1 MATARGAGPR
11 WAHRVGALLL
21 GCGTADPGAPQPGA
35 AEAPG
40 VEVGVAVP
48 ATGGLMLE
56 ARRAWQ
62 LVLEQINE
70 DGGID
75 DRPLR
80 VDERSAPLDDA
91 SDLRPVADGF
101 VHLTNEGYKYIISLV
116 SGAAL
121 QPIVDAA
128 RPNGVLA
135 MSITS
140 EDAAADLP
148 EFDGLLLRAILPTDR
163 LLQKQAQ
170 ALQARGLR
178 SIAIVGETL
187 EGQVDAR
194 QAALR
199 DAYAACAACRAASV
213 TYPAEA
219 DLYRYD
225 WESVGTTV
233 MQSSPDVV
241 FLASAN
247 LSALLDTIFWVERA
261 GYTGLYYFAHGAYM
275 ASVEQSMLGSRVPER
290 FRSYDLALPPNG
302 RLDHFLATYEE
313 RYGDSFLP
321 EPRLIAFAD
330 YLSLLALAM
339 TRVGDDDPRAVAR
352 AMKELASPPG
362 ERFGTLE
369 YVEAAAAVRAGREID
384 FVGLSGPL
392 DFDAHG
398 EVSDAFMREY
408 ALSANGDVTALP

>member
-1 MATARGAGPR
+1 MLAVFLA
-11 WAHRVGALLL
+11 
-21 GCGTADPGAPQPGA
+21 GCGTAEPDALEALPGGTG
-35 AEAPG
+35 G

-48 ATGGLMLE
+48 ATGGGLMLE

-62 LVLEQINE
+62 LVVEHINE
-70 DGGID
+70 GGGIN
-75 DRPLR
+75 DRPLH
-80 VDERSAPLDDA
+80 VDERSAALDDA

-101 VHLTNEGYKYIISLV
+101 VNLTNEGYKYIISLV
-116 SGAAL
+116 SGAAV
-121 QPIVDAA
+121 QPIADAA

-163 LLQKQAQ
+163 LLQKQAL
-170 ALQARGLR
+170 ALQERGLR
-178 SIAIVGETL
+178 SIAVVGETVRGR
-187 EGQVDAR
+187 EDAR
-194 QAALR
+194 QTAML
-199 DAYAACAACRAASV
+199 DAYAACDGCAAALV

-225 WESVGTTV
+225 WESVGAAV

-247 LSALLDTIFWVERA
+247 LAALLDTIFWVERA
-261 GYTGLYYFAHGAYM
+261 GYAGLYYFAHGAYM
-275 ASVEQSMLGSRVPER
+275 ASAHRSMLGSRVPER
-290 FRSYDLALPPNG
+290 FRSYDLALPPNAQ
-302 RLDHFLATYEE
+302 LDHFLETYES
-313 RYGDSFLP
+313 RYGDSFVP

-339 TRVGDDDPRAVAR
+339 TRVGDGDPRAVAQ
-352 AMKELASPPG
+352 AMKELAGPPG

-369 YVEAAAAVRAGREID
+369 FVEAAAAVRAGRDID

-392 DFDAHG
+392 DFDARG
-398 EVSDAFMREY
+398 EVSDGFMREY
-408 ALSANGDVTALP
+408 ALTSSGDVAALP